1 MSMEYWVHLNE
12 ISDDIIPD
20 MISELNKFEMTCEIY
35 PGFSF
40 SKHSGFLPFKF
51 RLSNPKL
58 DILKNKDLVSGFEL
72 YVEDFEPEDA
82 DWFSPEDLAR
92 LSEFKKTVSI
102 RFAAS
107 DSFQLRFADL
117 TSAVIAKLTGG
128 PRSFDEDVDYD
139 TSTIAD
145 KSWEDLKHWENS
157 IADDDWRYYEFQ
169 GWH

>member
-1 MSMEYWVHLNE
+1 
-12 ISDDIIPD
+12 

-102 RFAAS
+102 QICCFRQLSTAICRPDKRS
-107 DSFQLRFADL
+107 DSKAYRRAPIF
-117 TSAVIAKLTGG
+117 
-128 PRSFDEDVDYD
+128 
-139 TSTIAD
+139 
-145 KSWEDLKHWENS
+145 
-157 IADDDWRYYEFQ
+157 
-169 GWH
+169 